1 MATTAAAGAATLA
14 AAATTI
20 QYFPSLHTLQ
30 SNTSKISVSRNKKRT
45 EIVDFIYEWKSEDD
59 PDDYFD
65 LRSSDGYS
73 RLNYN
78 LITYLLLNHQQLLL
92 NNFTKPQL
100 LEYIRD
106 NTFYQPNEKI
116 NSYEEYMK
124 ENDID
129 IFRFILEQFKNIQIL
144 HNCLATKLPPL
155 NAVIDTPRFTRK
167 RLVLY
172 RGFNY
177 PRYKKMLGSPRSQSI
192 PSRRS
197 LLIGD
202 VITTETFLSTTVQEV
217 VAIKYAFNSYKSA
230 DKQIVWKIIVDEDM
244 FDIFNYTF
252 IGDTFSIH
260 DDLQKL
266 FDNSNIVCEFLLN
279 MGALLRCVDINI
291 IYDFQG
297 YYIKGYNIPKKE
309 YTEYT
314 YKFIGW
320 NHDYTE
326 RINSSMSKYI
336 TYLRNAT

>member
-1 MATTAAAGAATLA
+1 MTAT
-14 AAATTI
+14 AATTI

-30 SNTSKISVSRNKKRT
+30 SNTSKISISRNKKQT
-45 EIVDFIYEWKSEDD
+45 AIVDFIYEWKSEDN

-78 LITYLLLNHQQLLL
+78 IITYLLLNHQQLFL
-92 NNFTKPQL
+92 NNFTKQQL

-106 NTFYQPNEKI
+106 NIFYQPNEKI

-124 ENDID
+124 ANDID
-129 IFRFILEQFKNIQIL
+129 IFRFVLEQFKNIQIL

-155 NAVIDTPRFTRK
+155 NAFVDTPRLTRK
-167 RLVLY
+167 RHREKLVLF

-177 PRYKKMLGSPRSQSI
+177 PRYKKMLDNTF
-192 PSRRS
+192 
-197 LLIGD
+197 IGD

-217 VAIKYAFNSYKSA
+217 VAIKYAFNSYKGV
-230 DKQIVWKIIVDEDM
+230 DKHIVWKIIVDEDM

-252 IGDTFSIH
+252 IGDAFNIH

-266 FDNSNIVCEFLLN
+266 FNNSNIECEFLLN
-279 MGALLRCVDINI
+279 MGALLRCVDINV

-320 NHDYTE
+320 NQDYTE

-336 TYLRNAT
+336 TYLRNEAI